1 MPFTSGHPG
10 NANFDVADR
19 LAIINLIGSYAESYE
34 RNHIDGWFEL
44 FTKEPKVTVHMGEQ
58 PPACVSGPDFK
69 AFFCD
74 YLNTS
79 LGNGIVPRHLVSNI
93 HVRQQS
99 ERQAEASAY
108 ITYIPLPGELLQT
121 PQAKEETRVTGTAL
135 YVFQLEKGDGD
146 DIWRIREY
154 TIRYDQAEV

>member
-1 MPFTSGHPG
+1 MSFTYGHPG

-19 LAIINLIGSYAESYE
+19 LAIINLISSYAERYE
-34 RNHIDGWFEL
+34 REHIDGWFEL
-44 FTKEPKVTVHMGEQ
+44 FTNDPKVTVHMGEQ
-58 PPACVSGPDFK
+58 APACVSGQEFR

-79 LGNGIVPRHLVSNI
+79 LNSGIIPRHLVSNI
-93 HVRQQS
+93 RVRQQS
-99 ERQAEASAY
+99 ERQAEVSAY

-121 PQAKEETRVTGTAL
+121 PRAKEETRVTGTAL
-135 YVFQLEKGDGD
+135 YVFQLEKGAGD
-146 DIWRIREY
+146 DVWRIREY